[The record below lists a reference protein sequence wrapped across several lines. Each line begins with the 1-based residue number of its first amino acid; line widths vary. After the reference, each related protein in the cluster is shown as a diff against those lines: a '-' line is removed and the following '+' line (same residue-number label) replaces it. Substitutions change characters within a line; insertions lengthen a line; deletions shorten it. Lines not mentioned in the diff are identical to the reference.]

1 MGGEDLVLRLCDH
14 GAEVLGIDRTTEEIA
29 SRRAAAEHIAPPVVA
44 YLADVP
50 ALVTRW
56 LPGGDVPL
64 EDMRTP
70 VVMAQVAAMLRRLHA
85 TPALPSAFAIFRLV
99 EEQRAL
105 ADGLPDSYD
114 APARAG
120 PSHRGRMRPQPPRAR
135 PGLLPQRPAD
145 RQLRARWRARV
156 HRRLGVRGDERP
168 LLRPR
173 QPVGQQRLFEADDDR
188 ALLELYWDE
197 PVTDARFASLQLFR
211 IMSDFREA
219 MWGVVQLRRLEP
231 RLRLR
236 RLRATSTSGGSSAR
250 RPTRGWR
257 SGWPLPRPREL
268 PDRARVVIVGGGV
281 GGTSIAYH
289 LAALGERDVVL
300 VDRAELTSGST
311 FHSAGLVGQ
320 LRGSVSLT
328 RMMMDSVE
336 LYRRLGDACGWVEC
350 GGLRLACT
358 PEREEELHRQVGWS
372 RTFGLPLELLS
383 ADEAAALFPLMSTDG
398 VRAASYL
405 PTDGYLDPSQLT
417 YALAE
422 GAREGGC
429 RIFTHTRVT
438 AIDVD
443 DGRVRGVQTEWG
455 PIEAEV
461 VVNAG
466 GMFAAEIG
474 RMAGVRV
481 PVVPFA
487 HEYLVTQ
494 PFRERDGS
502 HLPTLRDPDLLV
514 YYREEGGGLVMGGY
528 ERHSAP
534 WSLRPDGLDAIAPDF
549 NGILLEEDWDR
560 FEEIAVNSRR
570 RVPAMEDVKVT
581 RLINGPEGF
590 TPDNEF
596 CLGESEVRGFFVA
609 AGFCAHGLAGAGG
622 IGKAMAEWI
631 VAGEPAMDLWEMDVR
646 RFGAHYR
653 SPSYTLKR
661 TREVYETYYDIKYPG
676 HERKAGRPLRVSSA
690 YAWHRDHGAAFG
702 EKSGW
707 ERVNWYESN
716 APAGDE
722 GAAPARLGGPAVVA
736 GDRRR
741 ARRLPRAR
749 GALRR
754 VVVRQDRGRAARA
767 PRRSWSGCATTASR
781 ATSAQITYTQMLN
794 ARGGIECDFT
804 VTRVEEELFSIVTG
818 TAFGNHDL
826 SWIRRNAPARRVR
839 ARQRRD
845 RALGVLRAL
854 GPARPRRARA
864 ADARPAR
871 LRLHDACATWP
882 SATCRCARCA

>member
-1 MGGEDLVLRLCDH
+1 L
-14 GAEVLGIDRTTEEIA
+14 
-29 SRRAAAEHIAPPVVA
+29 
-44 YLADVP
+44 
-50 ALVTRW
+50 
-56 LPGGDVPL
+56 
-64 EDMRTP
+64 
-70 VVMAQVAAMLRRLHA
+70 
-85 TPALPSAFAIFRLV
+85 
-99 EEQRAL
+99 
-105 ADGLPDSYD
+105 
-114 APARAG
+114 
-120 PSHRGRMRPQPPRAR
+120 
-135 PGLLPQRPAD
+135 
-145 RQLRARWRARV
+145 
-156 HRRLGVRGDERP
+156 
-168 LLRPR
+168 PR
-173 QPVGQQRLFEADDDR
+173 Q
-188 ALLELYWDE
+188 
-197 PVTDARFASLQLFR
+197 
-211 IMSDFREA
+211 
-219 MWGVVQLRRLEP
+219 
-231 RLRLR
+231 
-236 RLRATSTSGGSSAR
+236 
-250 RPTRGWR
+250 
-257 SGWPLPRPREL
+257 REL
-268 PDRARVVIVGGGV
+268 PERARVVIVGGGV

-289 LAALGERDVVL
+289 LAQLGERDVVL

-328 RMMMDSVE
+328 RMMMDSVA
-336 LYRRLGDACGWVEC
+336 LYRELGDACGWVEC

-422 GAREGGC
+422 GARAGGC
-429 RIFTHTRVT
+429 RIYTHTRVS
-438 AIDVD
+438 AIDVEA
-443 DGRVRGVQTEWG
+443 GRVRGVQTEWG

-494 PFRERDGS
+494 PFRERDDG

-534 WSLRPDGLDAIAPDF
+534 WSLRPDGLDAIPPDF

-560 FEEIAVNSRR
+560 FEEIALNSRK

-581 RLINGPEGF
+581 RLINGPEAF

-596 CLGESEVRGFFVA
+596 LLGESEVRGFFVA

-622 IGKAMAEWI
+622 LGRAMAEWI

-653 SPSYTLKR
+653 SPGYTLKR

-676 HERKAGRPLRVSSA
+676 HEREAGRPLRVSSA

-722 GAAPARLGGPAVVA
+722 ALRPRGWAGRLWSPAVGAEHVACRERAALFDESSFAKIEVAGPGAADYLEWLC
-736 GDRRR
+736 DN
-741 ARRLPRAR
+741 
-749 GALRR
+749 R
-754 VVVRQDRGRAARA
+754 VARA
-767 PRRSWSGCATTASR
+767 VG
-781 ATSAQITYTQMLN
+781 QITYTQMLN

-804 VTRVEEELFSIVTG
+804 VTRVDEELFSIVTG

-826 SWIRRNAPARRVR
+826 SWIRRNAPADGSVRVSDVTSRWACFGLWGPRARDVLAPLTPDPLDFGYMTMRDLAVGDVPVRALRVTFTGELGWELYCPTEFGAALWRTLWEAGEPHGLAAGGYRAIDTLRLEKGYRVWAADITPDETPHEAGLGFCVANDKAFAGRDALEGRAPTKRLRCLVLEDPRSVALGNEPVRVDGEIVGRVTTGGYGYTVGRSIAYAYLPPDHEVGTAVEVDIFGRWIAGEVAAEPLFDPRGERVR
-839 ARQRRD
+839 
-845 RALGVLRAL
+845 V
-854 GPARPRRARA
+854 
-864 ADARPAR
+864 
-871 LRLHDACATWP
+871 
-882 SATCRCARCA
+882 